1 MVEFR
6 RVIVGLGAVAYVG
19 AVVAIDHTIK
29 SYNKNPMTPAIS
41 AYESVASTAAAD
53 VANSFRLHHTPE

>member
-19 AVVAIDHTIK
+19 AVVVIDYTISAYDK
-29 SYNKNPMTPAIS
+29 DPMTPAIS
-41 AYESVASTAAAD
+41 AYESVSSTAAAD
-53 VANSFRLHHTPE
+53 VTRWLVYTTPD